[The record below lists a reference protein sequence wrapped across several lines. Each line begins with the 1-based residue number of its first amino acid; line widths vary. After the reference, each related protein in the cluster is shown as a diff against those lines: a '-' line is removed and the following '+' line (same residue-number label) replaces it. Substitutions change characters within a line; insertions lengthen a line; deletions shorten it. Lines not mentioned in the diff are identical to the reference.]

1 MPGSHGA
8 TTRPPALLRVHAVGA
23 KAFEKSEDPIFV
35 LENNIPID
43 TQHYLDHQLAEPLK
57 RLFEPIL
64 EHPERSLLEGE
75 HTRSIAKPTPTT
87 GGLMKFAKVTLTCL
101 GCKSPL
107 SNGLTSVCKSCASK
121 VGSMHQRGSHA
132 VETSC
137 LRPYC
142 SPVFACIHSQEAEIF
157 SQKLVDVN
165 GCEQMFN
172 RLWTQCQRCQGD
184 MHKDVLCTSRDCP
197 IYYRRKKVQKDLSDA
212 HDVVQRFGAP
222 AW

>member
-1 MPGSHGA
+1 MPSYG
-8 TTRPPALLRVHAVGA
+8 LRTGA

-35 LENNIPID
+35 LENNIPIN

-107 SNGLTSVCKSCASK
+107 PNGLTSVCKSCAPK
-121 VGSMHQRGSHA
+121 VRASASLHTPP
-132 VETSC
+132 ETRRS
-137 LRPYC
+137 LRTRKLTSAPIRLAHESVC
-142 SPVFACIHSQEAEIF
+142 AFVCRRLRSSPKSWR
-157 SQKLVDVN
+157 
-165 GCEQMFN
+165 M
-172 RLWTQCQRCQGD
+172 
-184 MHKDVLCTSRDCP
+184 
-197 IYYRRKKVQKDLSDA
+197 
-212 HDVVQRFGAP
+212 
-222 AW
+222 

>member
-1 MPGSHGA
+1 
-8 TTRPPALLRVHAVGA
+8 
-23 KAFEKSEDPIFV
+23 V

-107 SNGLTSVCKSCASK
+107 PNGLTSVCKSCAPK
-121 VGSMHQRGSHA
+121 VREAGSLAAATSLMRVGAHCARARLGSCM
-132 VETSC
+132 T
-137 LRPYC
+137 
-142 SPVFACIHSQEAEIF
+142 
-157 SQKLVDVN
+157 
-165 GCEQMFN
+165 
-172 RLWTQCQRCQGD
+172 
-184 MHKDVLCTSRDCP
+184 
-197 IYYRRKKVQKDLSDA
+197 
-212 HDVVQRFGAP
+212 
-222 AW
+222 